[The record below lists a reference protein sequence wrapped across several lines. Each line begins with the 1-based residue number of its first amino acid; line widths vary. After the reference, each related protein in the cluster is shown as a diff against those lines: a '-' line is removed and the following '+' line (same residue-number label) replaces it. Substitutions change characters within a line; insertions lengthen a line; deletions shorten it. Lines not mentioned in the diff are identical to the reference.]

1 LGTNATT
8 RLGVAVLLCL
18 AGAILSSLLLFQHH
32 GEDQAVAAVNQV
44 CGDGTTSGCET
55 VARSPDSALAGVP
68 LAAVGLFFYV
78 SLALL
83 LVPAALCPPESRDPF
98 AGLAFTL
105 LALALLA
112 DLGLLGVQAFLVKA
126 FCKLCLATYA
136 LNAAALAALLP
147 AWRSARALG
156 AALGRPEGRLTAVG
170 WALGSFIAAGG
181 TFAADRALKAREAER
196 AATLFG
202 RPAAS
207 APTAPAA
214 ATPVGAAT
222 PPASIPAD
230 PEARKYQ
237 EQARRLQE
245 TLDDPQKLEQYFAA
259 KAAREFDQAPVQSLD
274 LTDVPFKGPAGAP
287 IQVVEYSDFMCP
299 YCRALAGFFIN
310 FLGQSGNRVVVYYKN
325 FPLDQACNP
334 KLKAST
340 HPGACWLA
348 LGAICAQ
355 YQGHFWPY
363 HDRVFSNELHNPQPA
378 DVARLGTEAG
388 LNGAALEG
396 CVADPRTKERLT
408 AQIEEAQRLGIQA
421 TPTVFVDGKKLPRLN
436 DLVQVL
442 DKEAQRKGLPPL
454 PPPSAH

>member
-1 LGTNATT
+1 
-8 RLGVAVLLCL
+8 VAGLLCV
-18 AGAILSSLLLFQHH
+18 AGAFLSGLLLFQHH
-32 GEDQAVAAVNQV
+32 GEDPAVAAVNQV

-55 VARSPDSALAGVP
+55 VARSQYSALAGVP
-68 LAAVGLFFYV
+68 LAAAGLFFYL

-83 LVPAALCPPESRDPF
+83 LVPAALCPPESRDP
-98 AGLAFTL
+98 LAALALTL
-105 LALALLA
+105 LALALLV
-112 DLGLLGVQAFLVKA
+112 DLALLGVQALLVRA
-126 FCKLCLATYA
+126 FCKLCLATYV
-136 LNAAALAALLP
+136 LNAAALAVLFP

-156 AALGRPEGRLTAVG
+156 AALGRPEGRLAAVG
-170 WALGSFIAAGG
+170 WALGSLVAAGG
-181 TFAADRALKAREAER
+181 TFAADRALSAREAER
-196 AATLFG
+196 AAAMFG
-202 RPAAS
+202 RQ
-207 APTAPAA
+207 TAPAPLA
-214 ATPVGAAT
+214 PATPTPGVGAS
-222 PPASIPAD
+222 PPAPVPVD

-245 TLDDPQKLEQYFAA
+245 TLDDPQKLDQYFAA
-259 KAAREFDQAPVQSLD
+259 KAAREFEQAQVQSLD
-274 LTDVPFKGPAGAP
+274 LTEVPFKGPAGAP
-287 IQVVEYSDFMCP
+287 IQVVEFSDFMCP
-299 YCRALAGFFIN
+299 YCRALAGFFVN
-310 FLGQSGNRVVVYYKN
+310 FMAQSGNRVVVYYKN

-378 DVARLGTEAG
+378 DVVRLGTEAG

-396 CVADPRTKERLT
+396 CIADPRTKERLT
-408 AQIEEAQRLGIQA
+408 AQIEEAHRLAIQA

-454 PPPSAH
+454 APSPSH

>member
-1 LGTNATT
+1 
-8 RLGVAVLLCL
+8 VAVLLCV
-18 AGAILSSLLLFQHH
+18 AGAILSSLLLLQHH

-55 VARSPDSALAGVP
+55 VARSPYSALAGVP
-68 LAAVGLFFYV
+68 VAAAGLFFYL

-98 AGLAFTL
+98 AAFALTL
-105 LALALLA
+105 LALALLV
-112 DLGLLGVQAFLVKA
+112 DLLLLGVQMFLVRA
-126 FCKLCLATYA
+126 FCKLCLATYV
-136 LNAAALAALLP
+136 LNAAALAALFP
-147 AWRSARALG
+147 ARRSARALG
-156 AALGRPEGRLTAVG
+156 AALGRPEGRLVAVG
-170 WALGSFIAAGG
+170 WALGTLVAAGG
-181 TFAADRALKAREAER
+181 TFAADRALSAREAER
-196 AATLFG
+196 AAGLFG
-202 RPAAS
+202 RPAAP
-207 APTAPAA
+207 APLAPAA
-214 ATPVGAAT
+214 STPAGAS
-222 PPASIPAD
+222 PPASLPAD

-259 KAAREFDQAPVQSLD
+259 KAAREFDQAQVQSLD
-274 LTDVPFKGPAGAP
+274 LTDVAFKGPAGAP
-287 IQVVEYSDFMCP
+287 IQVVEFSDFMCP
-299 YCRALAGFFIN
+299 YCRALAGFFVN
-310 FLGQSGNRVVVYYKN
+310 FIPQSGNRVVVYYKN

-355 YQGHFWPY
+355 YQGRFWPY

-378 DVARLGTEAG
+378 DVVRLGTEAG

-408 AQIEEAQRLGIQA
+408 AQIEEAHRLGIQA
-421 TPTVFVDGKKLPRLN
+421 TPTVFVDGKKVPRLN

-442 DKEAQRKGLPPL
+442 EKEAQRKGLSPL
-454 PPPSAH
+454 TPTPSH